1 MMINPQMVES
11 VIEKMKP
18 VLKEA
23 FVEISQKVLGWVD
36 EQVKNFDPDKFF
48 ESLKIKFAAANAQ
61 NVGSNLE
68 VKSFEEKYLEKDTL
82 VKFAKNNIAKGAN
95 QVVAYFPKSSSSDYY
110 YIYLAYAK
118 DRELLSQ
125 EENVYVIIRAKGI
138 DKAIVN
144 LFDGK
149 ELIILI

>member
-1 MMINPQMVES
+1 MTVNPRIVVS
-11 VIEKMKP
+11 FLEKMKP

-23 FVEISQKVLGWVD
+23 LIEISQKVLGWVD

-48 ESLKIKFAAANAQ
+48 ESIKNQFMTASGQ
-61 NVGSNLE
+61 NVGSNID
-68 VKSFEEKYLEKDTL
+68 VKIFEEKFLEKNTL
-82 VKFAKNNIAKGAN
+82 VKIAKDNIAKGAN
-95 QVVAYFPKSSSSDYY
+95 QVVAYRPNSSSSDYY

-118 DRELLSQ
+118 DHELLPQ
-125 EENVYVIIRAKGI
+125 EENVYVIIRSKGI
-138 DKAIVN
+138 DKAIEN

>member
-1 MMINPQMVES
+1 MTVKPRIVVS
-11 VIEKMKP
+11 FLEKMKP

-23 FVEISQKVLGWVD
+23 LIEISQKVLGWVD

-48 ESLKIKFAAANAQ
+48 ESIKNQFMTASGQ
-61 NVGSNLE
+61 NVGSNID
-68 VKSFEEKYLEKDTL
+68 VKIFEEKFLEKNTL
-82 VKFAKNNIAKGAN
+82 VKIAKDNIAKGAN
-95 QVVAYFPKSSSSDYY
+95 QVVAYRPNSSSSDYY

-118 DRELLSQ
+118 DRELLPQ
-125 EENVYVIIRAKGI
+125 EENVYVIIRSKGI
-138 DKAIVN
+138 DKAIEN

>member
-23 FVEISQKVLGWVD
+23 FVAISQKVLGWVD

-48 ESLKIKFAAANAQ
+48 ESLKNKFAAANAQ
-61 NVGSNLE
+61 NVGSNIE
-68 VKSFEEKYLEKDTL
+68 VKSFEEKYLEKDAL
-82 VKFAKNNIAKGAN
+82 VKIAKNNIAKGAN